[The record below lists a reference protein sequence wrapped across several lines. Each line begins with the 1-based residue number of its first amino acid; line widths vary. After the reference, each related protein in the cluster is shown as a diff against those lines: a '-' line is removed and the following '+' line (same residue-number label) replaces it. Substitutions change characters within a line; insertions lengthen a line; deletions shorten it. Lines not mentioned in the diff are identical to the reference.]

1 MTAGGIAGLSHFRTT
16 IFSAKRLKTGVTD
29 IGLKSEKVD
38 GGQVDIVRFYKNRP
52 KSLARMPPQDK
63 FLATPMGQC

>member
-38 GGQVDIVRFYKNRP
+38 GLLTLS
-52 KSLARMPPQDK
+52 SLD
-63 FLATPMGQC
+63 LTHVE